1 MSTRALPTRGG
12 HEPAPRAE
20 KREPDAGPNYQS
32 FTVHNSMTND
42 FVILHTSRWWSS
54 LGKISVTLLL
64 LCGVLVLGGS
74 VCRAADEEDEIPEPE
89 NVTLDTKDGL
99 NLKCTW
105 FAGTKG
111 KATVPIIMLHGFL
124 GNRNEYFPLAK
135 YLQNEGHAVIVPDL
149 RGHGGSTKYKNG
161 TVFKATEMKDSE
173 RTAVFTEMMNIDVE
187 ACKKFLMQQH
197 NDGELNIELLCV
209 IGAEASTVLAVNW
222 AVADWAVP
230 SVPAYK
236 QGQDVKAL
244 ILLSP
249 EMKIEKT
256 TLTNVNALKVPIV
269 SGKGLSERL
278 SIMIAY
284 GSGDHKAAAEARKF
298 YDPFKRARPA
308 PEKKDEIRLLDLF
321 FDDYDTELQ
330 GTKLLDPRVKLPI
343 NKRISN
349 FITLRLVNRQN
360 NLPKWQDR
368 KKPL

>member
-1 MSTRALPTRGG
+1 MTIDLKNLGSSRIRAPLVKSAAVSLLLWGIVGLGG
-12 HEPAPRAE
+12 H
-20 KREPDAGPNYQS
+20 
-32 FTVHNSMTND
+32 
-42 FVILHTSRWWSS
+42 
-54 LGKISVTLLL
+54 
-64 LCGVLVLGGS
+64 
-74 VCRAADEEDEIPEPE
+74 VCCAADDETEIPEPE
-89 NVTLDTKDGL
+89 NITLDTKDGL

-111 KATVPIIMLHGFL
+111 KSTVPIIMLHGFL
-124 GNRNEYFPLAK
+124 GNRNQYFSLAK

-149 RGHGGSTKYKNG
+149 RGHGGSTKFKNG
-161 TVFKATEMKDSE
+161 SVFKATDMKDSE
-173 RTAVFTEMMNIDVE
+173 RTAVFSEMIALGGDVE
-187 ACKKFLMQQH
+187 TCKKFLMQQH
-197 NDGELNIELLCV
+197 NDEQLNIEMLCV
-209 IGAEASTVLAVNW
+209 VGAEASTVLAVNW

-230 SVPAYK
+230 SVPAFK

-256 TLTNVNALKVPIV
+256 SLTNVNAVKLPII
-269 SGKGLSERL
+269 SGKGTADRL

-308 PEKKDEIRLLDLF
+308 PEKKDEARLLDLF

-330 GTKLLDPRVKLPI
+330 GTELLNPRNKLAI

-349 FITLRLVNRQN
+349 FITLRLVNKQN
-360 NLPKWQDR
+360 NFKWQDR